1 MAGWLRRWLGSS
13 PSSSGL
19 STLLAEYPPYAV
31 PHPGPARELTVAQ
44 CRANLDYLLDQRE
57 QRLTGLAAL
66 VGTFGIDL
74 RAGLGAADPAA
85 LLDALEQWARA
96 EWPRIRIDGIG
107 DPERWQRSDKAGA
120 DIALSMVMDV
130 AIVLGEIVVR
140 RRADFAWQLDLDPA
154 NKRMQSYRR
163 VVVMKPAD
171 AAASWAATVLDFE
184 RECID
189 SFDQLGR
196 GGLRDRALGYTV
208 LAATAGGCDPVPTHA
223 ADGARPTRPGVY
235 DKAGDHDETVREY
248 GLPERQ
254 AAVPGAFF
262 LGWLIER
269 DLCSLAFAAREATLI
284 AAYRQRAATAPEI
297 YDRADRCLR
306 ADMLSEEAN
315 AFAQDYFADAGKAF
329 WDDCAQVLASGLP
342 SPFHVAYDAEHQQR
356 INARLDERYAAWRK
370 AQRRDAPR
378 LPG

>member
-1 MAGWLRRWLGSS
+1 MAGWLRRWLGASP
-13 PSSSGL
+13 PSSRL
-19 STLLAEYPPYAV
+19 SALLAGYPPYAV
-31 PHPGPARELTVAQ
+31 PHAGPARELTLAQ
-44 CRANLDYLLDQRE
+44 CRANLAYLLDQRE
-57 QRLTGLAAL
+57 QRLTALAAL
-66 VGTFGIDL
+66 LGAFGVDL
-74 RAGLGAADPAA
+74 GAGLGAADPAA

-96 EWPRIRIDGIG
+96 EWPSIRIAGIG

-120 DIALSMVMDV
+120 DIALSMLMDV

-171 AAASWAATVLDFE
+171 PAASWAATVLDFE

-196 GGLRDRALGYTV
+196 GGLRDRALGTTA
-208 LAATAGGCDPVPTHA
+208 LAAIAGGYDPVPARA
-223 ADGARPTRPGVY
+223 ADGAQSSRPGVY
-235 DKAGDHDETVREY
+235 DNANDHDETVREY

-269 DLCSLAFAAREATLI
+269 NLCSPVFAARI
-284 AAYRQRAATAPEI
+284 AAQRAATAPEI
-297 YDRADRCLR
+297 YDQADRCLR

-315 AFAQDYFADAGKAF
+315 AFAKGYFADAGKAY
-329 WDDCAQVLASGLP
+329 WDDYAHVLASGLP
-342 SPFHVAYDAEHQQR
+342 SPFHVAYDAERQQR
-356 INARLDERYAAWRK
+356 IDARLDERYAAWRN
-370 AQRRDAPR
+370 AQQRAARP
-378 LPG
+378 PG